1 MYIAREI
8 YARALNKHCIQPY
21 EVNWLDSELER
32 DSSDYEDYID
42 DLHEIDRLVD
52 FYIGFHS
59 PPTAEEFSRRWVA
72 EGYELV

>member
-1 MYIAREI
+1 M
-8 YARALNKHCIQPY
+8 
-21 EVNWLDSELER
+21 NWLDSELER